1 MPHADVPLALVSLR
15 VVPDPPPEPPAG
27 GGDEATFRSVFRD
40 HAARVAV
47 VTAVSEPGARP
58 VGFTATSL
66 VSVSVRPP
74 MVSFTLARGS
84 GAWAVLGSS
93 DRVAVHL
100 LADDQAD
107 VARIFATT
115 GLDKFAAV
123 PWTPGPSGEAL
134 LDGCGGYLLGRIT
147 DRVHAGDN
155 VMVLAEVDDAWVA
168 RAGAPLLYHNGRY
181 TSVVPRPRPP
191 HVVDDTV

>member
-1 MPHADVPLALVSLR
+1 MSLY
-15 VVPDPPPEPPAG
+15 VVPDPPPEPIAG
-27 GGDEATFRSVFRD
+27 AGDEAAFRSVFRD

-47 VTAVSEPGARP
+47 VTAVSAPGARP

-74 MVSFTLARGS
+74 MVSFTLARES

-107 VARIFATT
+107 VARIFATS
-115 GLDKFAAV
+115 GLDKFATVA
-123 PWTPGPSGEAL
+123 WSSGPSGEAL
-134 LDGCGGYLLGRIT
+134 VDGCGAYLLGRIT
-147 DRVHAGDN
+147 DRVPAGDN
-155 VMVLAEVDDAWVA
+155 VMVLAEVADAWVA
-168 RAGAPLLYHNGRY
+168 RAGAPLLYHDGRY
-181 TSVVPRPRPP
+181 TSLAPRPP
-191 HVVDDTV
+191 VPNVVQATD